1 MKDMKSR
8 RLSLPAAVL
17 ALGLACAG
25 PASAATDQAV
35 VIPAG
40 SYSFGTYLTP
50 EYSGAGSYEG
60 VLRLTVNDDGTI
72 SGIFRNV
79 DSGMFHTVVGGR
91 NGKYIWLDL
100 GSQFPSR
107 LMNATY
113 ENGKIVGGI
122 YTGSQPYAFVASP
135 DSKLGGP

>member
-1 MKDMKSR
+1 MNDMKPR

-17 ALGLACAG
+17 AFGLACAG
-25 PASAATDQAV
+25 PVAAATDQAG

-79 DSGMFHTVVGGR
+79 DSGTFHTVVGGR

-100 GSQFPSR
+100 GPQFPGR

-113 ENGKIVGGI
+113 DNGKIVGGI
-122 YTGSQPYAFVASP
+122 FTGSQPYAFVASP
-135 DSKLGGP
+135 DPKLGGP

>member
-1 MKDMKSR
+1 MNDMKLR
-8 RLSLPAAVL
+8 RLPLTTALL
-17 ALGLACAG
+17 ALGLATNVQAG
-25 PASAATDQAV
+25 AATDQTA

-60 VLRLTVNDDGTI
+60 VLRLTVNEDGTI
-72 SGIFRNV
+72 SGFFRNADV
-79 DSGMFHTVVGGR
+79 GTFHTVVGGR

-100 GSQFPSR
+100 GSAFPSR
-107 LMNATY
+107 LINATY
-113 ENGKIVGGI
+113 ENGKIVGGV
-122 YTGSQPYAFVASP
+122 YTGSQPYSFVASP